1 MKTLMIGLL
10 AAASLAPAVAAAQA
24 QTTPLGITR
33 EQLEDADLI
42 DARGR
47 EIGEVEGLVVGPNG
61 AITGVILE
69 IDQRDP
75 KPDRRVQLP
84 IDELKAVPERGDP
97 GDFNIQ
103 TQQSREQLLAL
114 PEAR

>member
-1 MKTLMIGLL
+1 MKTMMIGLL
-10 AAASLAPAVAAAQA
+10 AAASMTPAAAMA
-24 QTTPLGITR
+24 QSEATPLGITR

-47 EIGEVEGLVVGPNG
+47 EIGEVEGLVVDTNG
-61 AITGVILE
+61 IIVGVILE

-84 IDELKAVPERGDP
+84 IEELKAVPERGEP
-97 GDFNIQ
+97 GHFDVQ
-103 TQQSREQLLAL
+103 TQRSREQLLAL